1 LVVEGVAQWGVGI
14 TYCRGREIYR
24 GKAERENEKKRL
36 QNCIFVVEQRNK
48 ETEMECKSRVTI
60 SLS

>member
-1 LVVEGVAQWGVGI
+1 V
-14 TYCRGREIYR
+14 
-24 GKAERENEKKRL
+24 AERYIEEKQKEKMKKKRL